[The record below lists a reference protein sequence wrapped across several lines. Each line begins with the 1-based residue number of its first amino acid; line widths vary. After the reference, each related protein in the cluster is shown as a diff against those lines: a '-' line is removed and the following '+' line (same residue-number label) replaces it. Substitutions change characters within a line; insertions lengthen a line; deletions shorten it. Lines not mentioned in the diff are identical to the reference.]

1 MKHAINELQALLD
14 TWGGQ
19 KEQSWNDSIN
29 DAINVL
35 SAEQHRADMAETSRE
50 ENANG
55 GPDVVDLVGFAQEI
69 GSQAIQ
75 SIVVCG
81 IGAKQCGRT
90 VEEEAALMVGKE
102 IKVWSTVD
110 LDEISKGNFRVFY
123 TEKDDDLGE
132 LDPSVACDLSKEG
145 GCESCQ

>member
-35 SAEQHRADMAETSRE
+35 EAEQHRADMAETSRE

-55 GPDVVDLVGFAQEI
+55 GPDDAEPTQEQIAQ
-69 GSQAIQ
+69 AY
-75 SIVVCG
+75 
-81 IGAKQCGRT
+81 A
-90 VEEEAALMVGKE
+90 EAAGVPVGCSVDA
-102 IKVWSTVD
+102 IKKASQD
-110 LDEISKGNFRVFY
+110 IEYDI
-123 TEKDDDLGE
+123 GE
-132 LDPSVACDLSKEG
+132 LDASKACKLDNPD
-145 GCESCQ
+145 CESCS